1 MDLKAILAKIGE
13 APILKK
19 ASGSGDIPPFS
30 FSFYAPFIFPTPLRT
45 MSIKL
50 GEKNKNF

>member
-19 ASGSGDIPPFS
+19 LLDLVTSLLFLS
-30 FSFYAPFIFPTPLRT
+30 FFLVHWVFLAALRL
-45 MSIKL
+45 SLVGAI
-50 GEKNKNF
+50 